1 MPELPEVETIVRD
14 LRPQL
19 EGRAVERAW
28 VGQPGVLRYP
38 SPEEFE
44 ARITGRRM
52 IHVGRHGKFM
62 LVELD
67 PLPSSAPAAGAELEL
82 LVVHLGMTGRLGLAE
97 PETPPAL
104 HTHLRLLLSSGV
116 ELRMQDYRR
125 FGRVLLGSPTELTAA
140 GALPRLGPEPA
151 TEAQPN
157 PESWRAFRGGLS
169 LPEFSRILRRSRRPV
184 KALLLDQGKIAGLG
198 NIYCDEA
205 CFRAGVRPT
214 AIAAT
219 LGSARRRRLYDGIGA
234 ALASAVD
241 LRGSSIDD
249 YRDAYGGRGEMQD
262 QLLVYGRAGQP
273 CVKCGR
279 LLAKT
284 VVAGRTTVFCRTCQR

>member
-1 MPELPEVETIVRD
+1 M
-14 LRPQL
+14 
-19 EGRAVERAW
+19 ERAW

-38 SPEEFE
+38 GPNEFRS
-44 ARITGRRM
+44 RIEGRRLVR
-52 IHVGRHGKFM
+52 VGRHGKFM

-67 PLPSSAPAAGAELEL
+67 PRPAAPGSPGEPVDLEL

-97 PETPPAL
+97 PETAPPP

-116 ELRMQDYRR
+116 ELRMQDPRR
-125 FGRVLLGSPTELTAA
+125 FGRVLLGSPAELQAM
-140 GALPRLGPEPA
+140 GVLPRLGPEPA
-151 TEAQPN
+151 TAAMPN
-157 PESWRAFRGGLS
+157 PETWAAFRGDLS
-169 LPEFSRILRRSRRPV
+169 LRDLSRILSRSRRPV

-214 AIAAT
+214 ALAAT
-219 LGSARRRRLYDGIGA
+219 IGPARRRRLHEGIIA

-249 YRDAYGGRGEMQD
+249 YRDGFGEKGSNQHA
-262 QLLVYGRAGQP
+262 LLVYGRAGRP
-273 CVKCGR
+273 CLRCGR
-279 LLAKT
+279 PLART
-284 VVAGRTTVFCRTCQR
+284 IVAGRTTVYCPRCQR